1 MENRKRRRE
10 VGGEKKRNKY
20 DRSVKVNRAEQSR
33 AIGAAEV
40 GQITI

>member
-1 MENRKRRRE
+1 MGKRKRRRE
-10 VGGEKKRNKY
+10 VGGKKRNKC
-20 DRSVKVNRAEQSR
+20 DRSVKVNRAEQGR